1 MKNAADIGITNR
13 KIIVSPCIVK
23 TSLYVAA
30 FKSVP
35 SGCASCDRI
44 NSASMPPTMKKT
56 NAVAPYI
63 SPIFLWSTVVNQLQ
77 KPVSADG
84 RRMPRPRSPE
94 IVMLA
99 IYPRSVM

>member
-23 TSLYVAA
+23 TSLYCAA
-30 FKSVP
+30 FNTVP

-44 NSASMPPTMKKT
+44 SNASRPPTMKKT

-94 IVMLA
+94 IVMLD
-99 IYPRSVM
+99 I